1 MELDS
6 YLQFVFALIFVIGLI
21 ILLTA
26 IIRRSG
32 FVPTAA
38 LRKGGARR
46 LKILE
51 FLQVG
56 PKQRLVLIRRDDTD
70 HLILLGANNEVVIET
85 GIPADA
91 SSENFAQLVE
101 KSGDK
106 EPRP

>member
-26 IIRRSG
+26 IIRKSG
-32 FVPTAA
+32 FVPTSA
-38 LRKGGARR
+38 LRKGGPRR

-56 PKQRLVLIRRDDTD
+56 PKQRLVLIRRDDKD
-70 HLILLGANNEVVIET
+70 HLILLGANNEVVVET
-85 GIPADA
+85 GIPIETPTDD
-91 SSENFAQLVE
+91 FAQLVE